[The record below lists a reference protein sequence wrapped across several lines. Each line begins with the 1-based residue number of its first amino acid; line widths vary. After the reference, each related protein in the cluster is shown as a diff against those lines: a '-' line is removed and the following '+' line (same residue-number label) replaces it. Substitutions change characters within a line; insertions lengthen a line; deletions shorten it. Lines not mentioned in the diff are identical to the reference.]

1 MQTSTNTTSTVT
13 ETINSIDYRT
23 GWEYTV
29 TGVGVENGGEPL
41 NPTVSTE
48 LVEITPSA
56 ISGQNLEGDATT
68 ATGRLKSSFDSLDL
82 SNQTPFTLSSPGRS
96 LSIFTELFWTRN
108 DKSNNNSKSNRNR
121 KRNQYNKHLLKLGK
135 QLCLISVLGATVT
148 PAHAESVSATA
159 NPIANSSGSVTN
171 QAIQVLQGPYITN
184 TYGNGIQCQGSTVNF
199 TPYIQYSNSWKD
211 PFERHYMEP
220 QYNMSDYTGKMT
232 NQLVTVKN
240 YPWYDG
246 MEKRTK

>member
-1 MQTSTNTTSTVT
+1 MKRYIPLVILCSSLGAASNAVPVVPNFTQGSMQTSTNTTSTVT

-82 SNQTPFTLSSPGRS
+82 SSQTPFTLSNPGEAFQFSQSYSGPGMTNQTIIQRV
-96 LSIFTELFWTRN
+96 TE
-108 DKSNNNSKSNRNR
+108 
-121 KRNQYNKHLLKLGK
+121 
-135 QLCLISVLGATVT
+135 I
-148 PAHAESVSATA
+148 E
-159 NPIANSSGSVTN
+159 SVTN
-171 QAIQVLQGPYITN
+171 TTSI
-184 TYGNGIQCQGSTVNF
+184 F
-199 TPYIQYSNSWKD
+199 SN
-211 PFERHYMEP
+211 
-220 QYNMSDYTGKMT
+220 
-232 NQLVTVKN
+232 
-240 YPWYDG
+240 
-246 MEKRTK
+246 

>member
-1 MQTSTNTTSTVT
+1 MKRYIPLVILCSSLGTAVNAVPVVPNFTQGSMQTSTNTTSTVT

-82 SNQTPFTLSSPGRS
+82 SSQTPFTLSTPGEAFQFSQSYSGPGMTNQTIIQRV
-96 LSIFTELFWTRN
+96 TE
-108 DKSNNNSKSNRNR
+108 
-121 KRNQYNKHLLKLGK
+121 
-135 QLCLISVLGATVT
+135 I
-148 PAHAESVSATA
+148 E
-159 NPIANSSGSVTN
+159 SVTN
-171 QAIQVLQGPYITN
+171 TTSI
-184 TYGNGIQCQGSTVNF
+184 F
-199 TPYIQYSNSWKD
+199 SN
-211 PFERHYMEP
+211 
-220 QYNMSDYTGKMT
+220 
-232 NQLVTVKN
+232 
-240 YPWYDG
+240 
-246 MEKRTK
+246 